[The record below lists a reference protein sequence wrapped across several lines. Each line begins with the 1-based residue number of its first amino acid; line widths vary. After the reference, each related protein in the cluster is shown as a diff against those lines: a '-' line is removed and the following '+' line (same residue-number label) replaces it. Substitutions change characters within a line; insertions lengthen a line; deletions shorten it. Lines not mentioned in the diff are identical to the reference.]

1 MDNCNLLKSGDLL
14 KVKSR
19 VQLRKNVKNKM
30 LKDLESTFGEGMTE
44 LENKTLEK
52 VTFDE
57 YSLILVEGKPLL
69 FEIEK
74 HLFPTVRGA
83 LEMGLQ
89 KRLVVIDKGAIRF
102 VSNGADIMAPGIQE
116 ADPDIKE
123 GDLVIIVEE
132 THRKPLAIGKALME
146 GKQMVD
152 ANSGKAIKS
161 ISHVGDKLWN
171 FEF

>member
-1 MDNCNLLKSGDLL
+1 L

-30 LKDLESTFGEGMTE
+30 LKDLVSTFGDEMSE
-44 LENKTLEK
+44 LEDKTLEK
-52 VTFDE
+52 ITLEE
-57 YSLILVEGKPLL
+57 YSIILVDGKPLL
-69 FEIEK
+69 FEIEG

-89 KRLVVIDKGAIRF
+89 KRVVTVDKGAIRF
-102 VSNGADIMAPGIQE
+102 VSNGADIMAPGVVA
-116 ADPDIKE
+116 ADLEIKD

-146 GKQMVD
+146 GLEMVK
-152 ANSGKAIKS
+152 ATSGKAIKS
-161 ISHVGDKLWN
+161 IIHVGDKLWN
-171 FEF
+171 TEF

>member
-1 MDNCNLLKSGDLL
+1 M

-30 LKDLESTFGEGMTE
+30 LKDLEYALGEEMVE
-44 LENKTLEK
+44 LEKKTLEK
-52 VTFDE
+52 VTLDE
-57 YSLILVEGKPLL
+57 FSLILVDGKPLL
-69 FEIEK
+69 FEIEG

-89 KRLVVIDKGAIRF
+89 KRLVIVDKGAIRF
-102 VSNGADIMAPGIQE
+102 VSKGADIMAPGILE
-116 ADPDIKE
+116 ADPEIKE

-132 THRKPLAIGKALME
+132 THRKALAIGKALME
-146 GKQMVD
+146 GQQMVD
-152 ANSGKAIKS
+152 ADSGKAIKS
-161 ISHVGDKLWN
+161 ITHVGDKLWN

>member
-1 MDNCNLLKSGDLL
+1 MKI
-14 KVKSR
+14 KSR
-19 VQLRKNVKNKM
+19 VQLRKNAKNKM
-30 LKDLESTFGEGMTE
+30 LKDIISTFGEEMAE

-52 VTFDE
+52 ITLEE
-57 YSLILVEGKPLL
+57 YSLILVDGKPLL
-69 FEIEK
+69 FEVEG

-89 KRLVVIDKGAIRF
+89 KRIVAVDKGAIRF
-102 VSNGADIMAPGIQE
+102 VSNGADIMAPGVVE
-116 ADPDIKE
+116 ADSEIKE

-146 GKQMVD
+146 GPQMVE

-161 ISHVGDKLWN
+161 ITYVGDKLWN
-171 FEF
+171 MEL